1 MQPTEQ
7 QVQRSLDALRRAD
20 ARLFVG
26 GDDQAH
32 HRIEDVPTEVLRR
45 LQQAPLIRSERTE
58 RARRRLESGDEPSAE
73 AIAGCLVGRLVC
85 DRLR

>member
-20 ARLFVG
+20 ARRFVG
-26 GDDQAH
+26 DDEALQQ
-32 HRIEDVPTEVLRR
+32 IEDVPIEVLRR
-45 LQQAPLIRSERTE
+45 LDRAPLIRTERTE
-58 RARRRLESGDEPSAE
+58 RARRRLESGDGPSAE